1 MKILQMLHL
10 RDVFGRD
17 LRRGHHMTNSG
28 FLTSCEATGIL
39 QKPAS
44 ISIFGPLNQS

>member
-1 MKILQMLHL
+1 MKILQMIHL
-10 RDVFGRD
+10 RDLFGRD
-17 LRRGHHMTNSG
+17 LRRGHHMTNF

>member
-1 MKILQMLHL
+1 MKILQMIHL
-10 RDVFGRD
+10 RGVFGRD
-17 LRRGHHMTNSG
+17 LRRGHRMTKF

-39 QKPAS
+39 QKRAS